1 MKNISINSVN
11 SNFLLLS
18 LFGVVLLV
26 CIYIIFAGKNNKKD
40 KFMND
45 YFDCYLKLTDINPQ
59 FVNAYMKY
67 DNKHVSNGICE
78 NARLH
83 VVVEPCPTDSNGI
96 PSDKCRET
104 VVLKSSKGN
113 PVEFPYSLNPM
124 NVGKYFGIM

>member
-1 MKNISINSVN
+1 
-11 SNFLLLS
+11 
-18 LFGVVLLV
+18 
-26 CIYIIFAGKNNKKD
+26 
-40 KFMND
+40 MND

-104 VVLKSSKGN
+104 AVLKSSKGN
-113 PVEFPYSLNPM
+113 PVEFPYSLSPM
-124 NVGKYFGIM
+124 NAGKYFGINA

>member
-1 MKNISINSVN
+1 MKNNSLI
-11 SNFLLLS
+11 SNFVLLS
-18 LFGVVLLV
+18 LFGLVLLV
-26 CIYIIFAGKNNKKD
+26 CIYVIFAEKNNKKD

-45 YFDCYLKLTDINPQ
+45 YFDCYLKLIDINPQ
-59 FVNAYMKY
+59 YVNAYMKY
-67 DNKHVSNGICE
+67 DDKHVSTGVCE

-96 PSDKCRET
+96 PSDKCKET

-113 PVEFPYSLNPM
+113 PVEFPYSLSPM

>member
-1 MKNISINSVN
+1 MKNNSLI
-11 SNFLLLS
+11 SNFVLLS

-113 PVEFPYSLNPM
+113 PVEFPYSLSPM
-124 NVGKYFGIM
+124 NVGKYFGINA

>member
-124 NVGKYFGIM
+124 NVGKYVGIM

>member
-1 MKNISINSVN
+1 MQINKSIYANKQYIIL
-11 SNFLLLS
+11 FLSIITLIC
-18 LFGVVLLV
+18 FV
-26 CIYIIFAGKNNKKD
+26 IYIFKTPRD
-40 KFMND
+40 SFMND

-67 DNKHVSNGICE
+67 DNKHVSNGLCE

-113 PVEFPYSLNPM
+113 PIEFPYSLSPM

>member
-11 SNFLLLS
+11 SNFLLIS
-18 LFGVVLLV
+18 LFVVVLLV
-26 CIYIIFAGKNNKKD
+26 SIYIIFAGKNNKKD

-83 VVVEPCPTDSNGI
+83 VVVEPCPTDTNGI

-113 PVEFPYSLNPM
+113 PVEFPYSLSPM

>member
-1 MKNISINSVN
+1 MQTTKYKCANKK
-11 SNFLLLS
+11 
-18 LFGVVLLV
+18 
-26 CIYIIFAGKNNKKD
+26 YIILFFSIIMLICIVIYVLKTPKD
-40 KFMND
+40 GFMNN

-59 FVNAYMKY
+59 VINAYMKY
-67 DNKHVSNGICE
+67 DDKHVSSGVCE

-104 VVLKSSKGN
+104 VVLTSSKGN
-113 PVEFPYSLNPM
+113 PVEFPYSLSPM

>member
-1 MKNISINSVN
+1 MKNNSLI

-26 CIYIIFAGKNNKKD
+26 CIYIIFAWKNNKKD

-113 PVEFPYSLNPM
+113 PVEFPYSLSPM
-124 NVGKYFGIM
+124 NVGKYFGINA